1 MESFQVQNESEQ
13 EITMGIP
20 YNIDSSENLVPVQEK
35 SSEIGIQSIEKRQE
49 YNMPGL
55 AESRKKA
62 RISMYNYKNLKNQYE
77 KLGSFITDPEFFEE
91 GVYTITGQDTQRGKY
106 LYVGTLDPD
115 MVERDGVGI

>member
-77 KLGSFITDPEFFEE
+77 KLGCFITDPEFFEE
-91 GVYTITGQDTQRGKY
+91 GIYTITGQDTQKGKY